1 MPATS
6 RNTITVDA
14 RMIGASG
21 IGTCIAEWLP
31 RLIAARP
38 EIDFVLIG
46 PGPMLAALPWTRAP
60 NARVIE
66 FDAPIYSMKEQIALP
81 RRVPRRTDVLWSPH
95 YNIPVAWRGRLV
107 VTIHDLAH
115 LALPEFVGGLHR
127 RAYARFMFD
136 RVSRSADAIMTDSEF
151 SRAEFE
157 RLVGV
162 RRAEPQVV
170 HLGVD
175 RGWFEIPPSPSPH
188 AQPYLLYVGNLK
200 PHKNLSRLLQAF
212 EQLAPRISC
221 DLLIIGKNEGFLS
234 GDAGARAAAERLAPR
249 VQLLGALPQELLQ
262 RYVSH
267 AEAVVQPSLYE
278 GFGLPPLEA
287 MAAGCP
293 AIVSRAAS
301 LPEVCGDAAL
311 YFDPLDSGS
320 IAEAIVRLLHQPELR
335 ATLRC
340 RGLER
345 ARHFTWDR
353 SATAVLTVLERLLA
367 A

>member
-1 MPATS
+1 
-6 RNTITVDA
+6 
-14 RMIGASG
+14 
-21 IGTCIAEWLP
+21 
-31 RLIAARP
+31 
-38 EIDFVLIG
+38 
-46 PGPMLAALPWTRAP
+46 
-60 NARVIE
+60 
-66 FDAPIYSMKEQIALP
+66 
-81 RRVPRRTDVLWSPH
+81 
-95 YNIPVAWRGRLV
+95 
-107 VTIHDLAH
+107 
-115 LALPEFVGGLHR
+115 
-127 RAYARFMFD
+127 MFG

-151 SRAEFE
+151 TRSEFT

-175 RGWFEIPPSPSPH
+175 RGWFEIPPSLSPH
-188 AQPYLLYVGNLK
+188 PRPYLLYVGNVK
-200 PHKNLSRLLQAF
+200 PHKNLSGLLQAF
-212 EQLAPRISC
+212 EQLGPRMSC
-221 DLLIIGKNEGFLS
+221 DLLILGKNEGFLS
-234 GDAGARAAAERLAPR
+234 EDADARAAAERLAPR
-249 VQLLGALPQELLQ
+249 VQLLGAVPQEMLK

-320 IAEAIVRLLHQPELR
+320 IAEAILRLLHQPELR
-335 ATLRC
+335 ATLRR

-345 ARHFTWDR
+345 ASQFTWDR
-353 SATAVLTVLERLLA
+353 SAAAVLTVLEGLLA

>member
-6 RNTITVDA
+6 RDTITVDA

-46 PGPMLAALPWTRAP
+46 PGPVLGALPWTRAP

-66 FDAPIYSMKEQIALP
+66 FDAPIYSIWEQIALP
-81 RRVPRRTDVLWSPH
+81 PRVPRRTDVLWSPH
-95 YNIPVAWRGRLV
+95 YNIPVTWRGRLA

-115 LALPEFVGGLHR
+115 LALPQFVGGLHR

-136 RVSRSADAIMTDSEF
+136 RVSRSAQAIMTDSEF
-151 SRAEFE
+151 TRAEFA

-188 AQPYLLYVGNLK
+188 PRPYLLYVGNVK

-221 DLLIIGKNEGFLS
+221 DLLVLGKNEGFLS
-234 GDAGARAAAERLAPR
+234 EDADARAAAERLVPR
-249 VQLLGALPQELLQ
+249 VQLLGAVPQEMLK

-311 YFDPLDSGS
+311 YFDPLDSGT
-320 IAEAIVRLLHQPELR
+320 IAEAVLRLLHQPKLR
-335 ATLRC
+335 ATLCR

-353 SATAVLTVLERLLA
+353 SAADRKSGV
-367 A
+367 

>member
-1 MPATS
+1 
-6 RNTITVDA
+6 V
-14 RMIGASG
+14 
-21 IGTCIAEWLP
+21 
-31 RLIAARP
+31 
-38 EIDFVLIG
+38 VLG
-46 PGPMLAALPWTRAP
+46 PGPLLSGLPWTEAP
-60 NARVIE
+60 NARVID
-66 FDAPIYSMKEQIALP
+66 FDAPIYSVREQIALLL
-81 RRVPRRTDVLWSPH
+81 RVPQSTDIFWSPH

-107 VTIHDLAH
+107 VTVHDLAH

-151 SRAEFE
+151 TRAEFV

-175 RGWFEIPPSPSPH
+175 REWFEIPPSPSPH
-188 AQPYLLYVGNLK
+188 RRPYLLYVGNVK
-200 PHKNLSRLLQAF
+200 PHKNLGRLLQAF
-212 EQLAPRISC
+212 EQLASEISC
-221 DLLIIGKNEGFLS
+221 DLLVLGKNEGFLS
-234 GDAGARAAAERLAPR
+234 EDGGARAAAERLAPR
-249 VQLLGALPQELLQ
+249 VQLLGALSQELLK

-267 AEAVVQPSLYE
+267 AVALLQPSLYE

-293 AIVSRAAS
+293 TIVSRTAS

-311 YFDPLDSGS
+311 YFDPLDPGS
-320 IAEAIVRLLHQPELR
+320 IAEAVLRLLRQPELR
-335 ATLRC
+335 GTLRC

-345 ARHFTWDR
+345 ARQFTWDR
-353 SATAVLTVLERLLA
+353 SAETALAVLERVLA
-367 A
+367 G

>member
-1 MPATS
+1 MPTPS
-6 RNTITVDA
+6 QKTITVDA

-38 EIDFVLIG
+38 EIDFVLLG
-46 PGPMLAALPWTRAP
+46 PGPILAALPWTRAP

-66 FDAPIYSMKEQIALP
+66 FDAPIYSIREQIALP
-81 RRVPRRTDVLWSPH
+81 RRVPRGTDILWSPH
-95 YNIPVAWRGRLV
+95 YNIPVAWRGRLA

-136 RVSRSADAIMTDSEF
+136 RVSHSADAIMTDSEF
-151 SRAEFE
+151 SRAEFV

-162 RRAEPQVV
+162 RRAEPRVV

-175 RGWFEIPPSPSPH
+175 RGWFEIPLSPSPH
-188 AQPYLLYVGNLK
+188 PRPYLLYVGNVK
-200 PHKNLSRLLQAF
+200 PHKNLNRLLQAF

-221 DLLIIGKNEGFLS
+221 DLLILGKNEGFLS
-234 GDAGARAAAERLAPR
+234 EDPGARAAADRLAPR
-249 VQLLGALPQELLQ
+249 VQLLGALPQELLR

-320 IAEAIVRLLHQPELR
+320 LAEAIQRLLHQPELR

-353 SATAVLTVLERLLA
+353 SAAAVLTVLERLLA